1 MPHTSP
7 TNERQAVRHNQAL
20 TTTQLWEQTAKAVEE
35 SGKSQSAIARELGV
49 SPGAVNHALIKPED
63 ESQRYVELQ
72 MRILDLLTP
81 YRVEREVAVRFRILR
96 KSETT

>member
-20 TTTQLWEQTAKAVEE
+20 TTMQLWEQTTNAVEE

-49 SPGAVNHALIKPED
+49 SPGAVNHALIEPESD
-63 ESQRYVELQ
+63 SQRYVELQ

-81 YRVEREVAVRFRILR
+81 YWVEREVDVRFRVHR